1 MQSWVAITVA
11 LTGALSNY
19 LDFKRVEATLVGY
32 NRAADG
38 LYDVEAWWNS
48 LSLDQKQN
56 SKNCE
61 RLVISTEA
69 IIRSEHVS
77 WLQDMQD
84 RLAEMYGNTENET
97 YPENNNEDQQNK
109 SG

>member
-1 MQSWVAITVA
+1 MAVTVS

-38 LYDVEAWWNS
+38 LYDVRAWWSS
-48 LSLDQKQN
+48 LSSIQKQHPK
-56 SKNCE
+56 SYE

-84 RLAEMYGNTENET
+84 RLAEIYGENEGDT
-97 YPENNNEDQQNK
+97 SPKTDNIQN
-109 SG
+109 SASD